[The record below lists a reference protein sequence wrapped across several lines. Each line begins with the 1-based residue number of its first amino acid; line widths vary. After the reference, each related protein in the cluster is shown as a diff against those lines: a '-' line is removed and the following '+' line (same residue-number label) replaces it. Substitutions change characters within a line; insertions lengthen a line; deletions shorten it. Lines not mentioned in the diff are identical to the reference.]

1 VVIRFL
7 ALALLGAWAP
17 LAPLPA
23 QRGWT
28 ARLSGQGIL
37 VYTHVDPIPGG
48 GTLSEGRLVQPILML
63 DLGALRQHLSLHTT
77 ADFEGWTM
85 PHGELAPGAWGEGY
99 VDRRHPHTYVHELM
113 VSAADVFGR
122 LDGAARTTL
131 AVGKGFVPFGTDDP
145 MSRPV
150 ERYPVNHHLSQILE
164 RALLMAAVQ
173 VDRLTLEGAL
183 FNGDEPENPGQA
195 PNLERFGDSWSAR
208 LTLRPAAGFEYQVST
223 ADVFS
228 PESRVGAGTD
238 ARKWSTSL
246 RAERRAGSVS
256 WYGLA
261 EWARTSEAGG
271 VFIFHSLLAEGVARV
286 GRHHSYYRFE
296 RTERPEDMRTLD
308 PFRNVR
314 PLVDNSI
321 LGIDRWSIHTV
332 GYGVRVGAQSSP
344 VELRPFAEGSYG
356 RIARVGGGL
365 FDPATFYGR
374 DSFWSVTV
382 GVRAGWGLR
391 GHRMGHYGVPM
402 ETMETMETM
411 DHAP

>member
-1 VVIRFL
+1 MVIRIL
-7 ALALLGAWAP
+7 ALTLLGAWAP

-37 VYTHVDPIPGG
+37 VYTHVDPVPGG
-48 GTLSEGRLVQPILML
+48 GTLSEARLVQPILML

-85 PHGELAPGAWGEGY
+85 PHGELAPGDWGEGY

-208 LTLRPAAGFEYQVST
+208 LTLRPAAGFEYQVSM

-246 RAERRAGSVS
+246 RAERRAGSVG

-271 VFIFHSLLAEGVARV
+271 VFIFHSLLIEGAART
-286 GRHHSYYRFE
+286 GRHQPYYRLE
-296 RTERPEDMRTLD
+296 RTERPEDTRTLD

-314 PLVDNSI
+314 PVLDNSI

-332 GYGVRVGAQSSP
+332 GYGVRVGVQTSP
-344 VELRPFAEGSYG
+344 VEVRPFVESSYG

-365 FDPATFYGR
+365 FHPAAFYGR
-374 DSFWSVTV
+374 DTFWSVTV
-382 GVRAGWGLR
+382 GVRASWGLR

-402 ETMETMETM
+402 EAMETM